1 MDPALKKRLIGAS
14 VLIIAA
20 IIFLPMLFD
29 GSAPVT
35 GDVQPIDIPLPP
47 ERDFSTRVVA
57 LDAPIPP
64 SGLAAALAAPG
75 SDTAAPVTTTD
86 PTTPAADQV
95 TTIDAPVSVRS
106 DALPEDLAVAAAK
119 PAPVAVTPTVSPTLA
134 PIAPVQPA
142 TAAAPTALASTT
154 SNAPVPASAG
164 RFMVNLGSYASAANA
179 EQLASS
185 LKSAG
190 LVVHSAS
197 VNVAGKP
204 ALRLQLGPFASR
216 AQAENARLKA
226 KAVRA
231 DLPLQIIEIDDSPS
245 ADVTAPSPAR
255 GGVAAFAVQVAV
267 LGDIAKA
274 NATRDQLRAAGFA
287 AFVEQLQ
294 TDKGTVYRLRVGP
307 EAARSDAEKVQAGIK
322 QRFGFAAI
330 IVAYP

>member
-14 VLIIAA
+14 VLVIAA

-29 GSAPVT
+29 GSAPVP

-47 ERDFSTRVVA
+47 ERDFSTRMVP

-64 SGLAAALAAPG
+64 SGLAAALDAPG
-75 SDTAAPVTTTD
+75 SETAAPVTATN
-86 PTTPAADQV
+86 PTMPAADQV

-106 DALPEDLAVAAAK
+106 DALPQDLAVATAK
-119 PAPVAVTPTVSPTLA
+119 PAPAPVAVTPSVTPT
-134 PIAPVQPA
+134 APVQPSA
-142 TAAAPTALASTT
+142 AAAPAAPASTT
-154 SNAPVPASAG
+154 SNAPVPAIAG

-179 EQLASS
+179 EQLASR
-185 LKSAG
+185 LKRAG

-197 VNVAGKP
+197 VSVAGQP

-231 DLPLQIIEIDDSPS
+231 DLPLQVIEIDDSPS
-245 ADVTAPSPAR
+245 ADVTAPNPAR
-255 GGVAAFAVQVAV
+255 TGVTAFAVQVAV

-287 AFVEQLQ
+287 AFVEPLQ

-307 EAARSDAEKVQAGIK
+307 EAVRSDAEKVQAGIK